1 MWEQRSVKKLV
12 PDYGF
17 WLCLLV
23 MFGAALVMTKV
34 EIGKEYTDFRT
45 HSRWAV
51 GEPLEPKFDK
61 FYFYPVWHFCVKA
74 VNWLVPV
81 GREWSAAFVTACF
94 LGAAGGVL
102 YLFVKKE
109 IGKKWPLWKCACFT
123 ISLLFVTALYLP
135 WFNKEVYLGQSSP
148 TIWHNPT
155 NLAVKPIALLAFLYF
170 EKLYRDRETVENRF
184 FVLLSMFLLFSCFVK
199 PSFIQGFLPAVVVFL
214 FLELIPNRGNSFKFS
229 LKAACMFLPS
239 GLYFIAQYLMMFDS
253 TGTRS
258 IGIQPFAVMRLD
270 SPNPLVSILLG
281 IAFPLFVVLALGRK
295 RVFAD
300 KALLLSILFYSTSL
314 LEFVLLIEETEAA
327 SGNFEWALQ
336 LAMFVLFVMTALRF
350 YQTNWKRKWVRFV
363 GNFLLL
369 YHVISGFWYYI
380 WILIFSPWQC

>member
-1 MWEQRSVKKLV
+1 
-12 PDYGF
+12 
-17 WLCLLV
+17 
-23 MFGAALVMTKV
+23 
-34 EIGKEYTDFRT
+34 
-45 HSRWAV
+45 
-51 GEPLEPKFDK
+51 
-61 FYFYPVWHFCVKA
+61 
-74 VNWLVPV
+74 
-81 GREWSAAFVTACF
+81 
-94 LGAAGGVL
+94 
-102 YLFVKKE
+102 
-109 IGKKWPLWKCACFT
+109 
-123 ISLLFVTALYLP
+123 
-135 WFNKEVYLGQSSP
+135 
-148 TIWHNPT
+148 
-155 NLAVKPIALLAFLYF
+155 
-170 EKLYRDRETVENRF
+170 
-184 FVLLSMFLLFSCFVK
+184 
-199 PSFIQGFLPAVVVFL
+199 
-214 FLELIPNRGNSFKFS
+214 
-229 LKAACMFLPS
+229 
-239 GLYFIAQYLMMFDS
+239 MMFDS